1 MRRGAEIVVIG
12 GGVIGCSIAYHLARK
27 GCSDVIILERE
38 SLGSGSTGR
47 SAGGVR
53 LQFSTEIN
61 IRLSLLSVPRFEN
74 FHAEMGFDPQF
85 RQVGYLILTTLPE
98 EEKAFRENV
107 ALQHVIG
114 DIPVELLTPSGARAL
129 VPQLNLEDVLLATYC
144 PRDGYA
150 DPHSVVQGYA
160 QRAREMGVEI
170 REGTEALGIQVE
182 KGKVKGVFTDKGLI
196 EASFVVNAAGP
207 YAASIGRMVGIE
219 IPVLPYRRF
228 IFVTEPFPELPDP
241 LPMVIDF
248 TTGFYFHRESGYA
261 SGILM
266 GMGDRKEGPSWSLE
280 VDWGFLPTIVER
292 AIHRVPVLEK
302 AQIKRGWAGLYEV
315 TPDAHPILG
324 RVPEVEGLILA
335 NGFSGH
341 GFMHS
346 PAVGLLI
353 AEEVLDGKATTLD
366 ISPLGLQRF
375 QEGSPPGRTE
385 WAVI

>member
-1 MRRGAEIVVIG
+1 MRRGAEIVIIG

-27 GCSDVIILERE
+27 GCSDVVILERE

-47 SAGGVR
+47 SAGGIR

-74 FHAEMGFDPQF
+74 FYTEIGFDPQF
-85 RQVGYLILTTLPE
+85 RQVGYLILATLPE
-98 EEKAFRENV
+98 EEKAFRESV
-107 ALQHVIG
+107 ALQRVIG
-114 DIPVELLTPSGARAL
+114 DIPVEILTPSHSKAL
-129 VPQLNLEDVLLATYC
+129 VPQLNVEDVLLATYC

-150 DPHSVVQGYA
+150 DPYSVVQGYA
-160 QRAREMGVEI
+160 HRARELGVEI
-170 REGTEALGIQVE
+170 WEETEAIGIQVE
-182 KGKVKGVFTDKGLI
+182 EGRVRGVFTDKGLI
-196 EASFVVNAAGP
+196 EAPFVVNAAGP

-228 IFVTEPFPELPDP
+228 IFITEPFSELSDP

-266 GMGDRKEGPSWSLE
+266 GMGDRKEGPSFNLE

-292 AIHRVPVLEK
+292 AIHRAPVLEK

-324 RVPEVEGLILA
+324 RVSEVEGFILA

-346 PAVGLLI
+346 PAVGLLL
-353 AEEVLDGKATTLD
+353 AEEILDGKASTLD
-366 ISPLGLQRF
+366 ISSLSLQRF